1 MDVEP
6 DQIKYKLSGMSAFEI
21 VNGNSPFIT
30 AAIHD
35 GHGVRKEVRELLSLQ
50 GHERMR
56 EEDPY
61 TDYLAEVAE
70 NRIIGRTSRF
80 EVDMNRAREKAVYRE
95 PSDAWGLKVWK
106 KSLPDELIQRS
117 LAMYDQFYEAVEGML
132 LAVITRFGYFV
143 VLDLHSYN
151 YRRDPDREL
160 STGDSPEINVGTALL
175 PRRWHRAKDAFIER
189 MQQIEVKDHPLDVRE
204 NVIFKGGEFTN
215 WINRNFGNHGFSL
228 AIEFKKLFM
237 DEWTGRVDIHHL
249 NNLRSALVKAMP
261 ALRTSM
267 QQTAP

>member
-1 MDVEP
+1 MR
-6 DQIKYKLSGMSAFEI
+6 AFEI
-21 VNGNSPFIT
+21 VTGNSPFIT

-35 GHGVRKEVRELLSLQ
+35 GHCVREEVREFLTLH
-50 GHERMR
+50 GHEQMR

-70 NRIIGRTSRF
+70 SRIIGRTSRF
-80 EVDMNRAREKAVYRE
+80 EVDMNRSRDKAVYRE
-95 PSDAWGLKVWK
+95 PADAWGLKLWTK
-106 KSLPDELIQRS
+106 ALPEDLIQRS
-117 LAMYDQFYEAVEGML
+117 LAVYDQFYEAVEGLL
-132 LAVITRFGYFV
+132 LAIITRFGYFV

-151 YRRDPDREL
+151 YRRDPEKEL
-160 STGDSPEINVGTALL
+160 PASVSPEINIGTALL
-175 PRRWHRAKDAFIER
+175 PRRWHRAKNAFITR
-189 MQQIEVKDHPLDVRE
+189 MQQIEVKDHTLDVRE
-204 NVIFKGGEFTN
+204 NVNFKGGEFTN

-261 ALRTSM
+261 SLQSPIQR
-267 QQTAP
+267 TAP